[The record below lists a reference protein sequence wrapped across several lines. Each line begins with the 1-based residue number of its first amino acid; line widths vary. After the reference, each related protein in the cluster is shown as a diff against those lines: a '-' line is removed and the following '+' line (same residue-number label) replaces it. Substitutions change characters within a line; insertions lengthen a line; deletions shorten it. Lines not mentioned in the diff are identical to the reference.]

1 MATFII
7 GDIHGCYDEL
17 RDLLDKAALTSED
30 DIIALGDLYNRGPNP
45 RGVYHWLRDTLQAS
59 SLMGNHEYYH
69 LQSVDGEICVR
80 PATML
85 TRWFMDADYHAAVAH
100 MRTLPLY
107 MELDEA
113 ILVHGFYEPSVS
125 LADQRPGMLLGL
137 DDEEAELKARFDR
150 PWYELYE
157 GDKPLIVGHR
167 DYSDEQQVFIWEKR
181 VYGLDTRCVYGGSL
195 TGLLLPDWEFVS
207 VPARDD
213 HWATLKQRH
222 HLT

>member
-30 DIIALGDLYNRGPNP
+30 RIIILGDLYNRGPDP
-45 RGVYHWLRDTLQAS
+45 RGVYRWLRDTPQAS
-59 SLMGNHEYYH
+59 SLMGNHEYDH
-69 LQSVDGEICVR
+69 LQAVDGENDVS
-80 PATML
+80 PASL
-85 TRWFMDADYHAAVAH
+85 LARWFLDEDYHAAVAL

-113 ILVHGFYEPSVS
+113 ILVHGFYEPGVP
-125 LADQRPGMLLGL
+125 LADQRAGMLLGL

-157 GDKPLIVGHR
+157 GEKPLIVGHR
-167 DYSDEQQVFIWEKR
+167 DYTDEQKVFIHEER
-181 VYGLDTRCVYGGSL
+181 VYGLDTRCVYGGAL
-195 TGLLLPDWEFVS
+195 TGLLLPDWKFVS
-207 VPARDD
+207 VTARDD

-222 HLT
+222 RFT